1 MRKFFESVT
10 IKTGLAIFAMLFGAG
25 NLIFPCS
32 IGILSGNLTHVGLFG
47 FLLSGVLIPI
57 AGFVGMV
64 FFDGNYHSFFERIG
78 VWPGRFFVFICMLI
92 IGPLLVMPRIITFS
106 YETMRPF
113 IGNYVPLFIFSTV
126 FLIIVFICSFKKNSI
141 LDLIGKILSPIK
153 LFFLILIIIVG
164 FLNRN
169 TPEISTQ
176 SVWQVFS
183 SNLLLGYNTLDLLGA
198 IFFAY
203 IIISML
209 KNTNDNV
216 QPLNGKK
223 LTKITLISSLIG
235 GSLLAIIYIGMGYVG
250 AWHGQGLEVIGDE
263 GKMFIHT
270 LLRILGSQGV
280 LIKGALIISLTV
292 FFACLTTIISLASVV
307 TEYIHNDV
315 SNKKISYIPG
325 LITVIVITW
334 CISQFELGTILQFS
348 KPLMYITYP
357 VLIVLT
363 LCNIAYKL
371 WGFSYIKTPVLAT
384 LVISL
389 AWFGPDYIKLIKAN
403 SSQIVSNK

>member
-1 MRKFFESVT
+1 MKKFFESVT

-32 IGILSGNLTHVGLFG
+32 IGILSGNLTHIGLFG

-64 FFDGNYHSFFERIG
+64 FFDGNYNLFFKRIG
-78 VWPGRFFVFICMLI
+78 TLPGRFLVFICMLI

-126 FLIIVFICSFKKNSI
+126 FLIITFICSFKKNSI

-153 LFFLILIIIVG
+153 LFFLILIIAIG

-169 TPEISTQ
+169 TPEISAQ

-203 IIISML
+203 IIISIL
-209 KNTNDNV
+209 KNTNDNI
-216 QPLNGKK
+216 QLNSKK
-223 LTKITLISSLIG
+223 LAKITMISSLIG
-235 GSLLAIIYIGMGYVG
+235 GSLLAIIYIGMAYVG
-250 AWHGQGLEVIGDE
+250 AWHGQGLEILGDE

-270 LLRILGSQGV
+270 LLRILGSQGT
-280 LIKGALIISLTV
+280 LIISLTV

-307 TEYIHNDV
+307 TEYIHNDI
-315 SNKKISYIPG
+315 SNKKISYVPS
-325 LITVIVITW
+325 LIITIVTTW
-334 CISQFELGTILQFS
+334 FMSQFELGTILQFS

-357 VLIVLT
+357 VLITLT

-371 WGFSYIKTPVLAT
+371 WGFSYIKIPVLIT
-384 LVISL
+384 LVISS
-389 AWFGPDYIKLIKAN
+389 AWFGPDYIKLIKEN
-403 SSQIVSNK
+403 LLQTV